1 MTTSSIVA
9 QSVYTSNELYETQ
22 IALEEESVQI
32 GIDRMTKLIERGKQ
46 AKMESV
52 SAGSRKIMKTLITP
66 MTEGVQ
72 ELFDN
77 IEDGKAVRSVKP
89 NSNLGIVYNCIK
101 YFKPDVLAYLT
112 LKVCFNE
119 MAVSP
124 KVHSI
129 ALKLGNYIEDELYC
143 DEVKAHNKY
152 AFAHFMEMAS
162 TYTRHRHK
170 HEFLA
175 NYNDNTRTSE
185 KPLHEPW
192 GNDVKMRI
200 GLMLVNILIT
210 QTGAFHTET
219 IRAHKTKTDTFL
231 VVNSEVLEWIE
242 KENETVKSLMPQYWP
257 TVIPPKPWTGVFGG
271 GYYSKHIKPLQL
283 IRTDNRQYIEDLK
296 GYQLTNVLKALNIVQ
311 ETRWSINTDVLNVM
325 NEVWDRDLQLGG
337 LPPRIR
343 LKPNP
348 CPIDSKIKKE
358 DMTEEQR
365 IKFDEWRIYAREIYN
380 GELENKTKRIQTK
393 ILLQVANRFKDY
405 DAIYFP
411 HTLDFRGR
419 MYPTPVFL
427 NPQGTDRAKS
437 LLRFSEGIAI
447 TEPEHASWLAIHGAN
462 CWGEDKVDF
471 DARIDWVADN
481 VDWILRIA
489 EDPIA
494 NQEWADADEPY
505 QFLAWCFEW
514 FRFESEGYGFIS
526 HLPISVDGS
535 CNGIQHFSAMLRDE
549 EGGSAVNLLP
559 QEKPSDIYGIVANNL
574 NETLASVPE
583 DHEDYEKAQTWLRYG
598 IDRTLTKRPV
608 MVQPYGGTMQSCVS
622 YIRAHVQDQ
631 PKDYIKKIFKKD
643 ASKISDYHIFLGSY
657 LWKSIT
663 KAIPQARIAMD
674 WLKNMASVCS
684 KNGLPMMWVTP
695 SGFPVCQ
702 KYNNFTKRRIK
713 THLQGRIYHPII
725 YTREEDTIASRRQRQ
740 GIAPNFVHSMDAS
753 ALCLYIIKAHDEY
766 GIKNFMMVHD
776 SYGTHAAQ
784 TVESSQALREA
795 FVDMY
800 DQHDV
805 LREIYNDV
813 RSLLSTKNPKAAEEL
828 PEPPEMGSLNIFD
841 VLESPFFFA

>member
-9 QSVYTSNELYETQ
+9 QSVCTSNELFETQ
-22 IALEEESVQI
+22 IALEKESVEV
-32 GIDRMTKLIERGKQ
+32 GISRMTRLIERGKQ

-52 SAGSRKIMKTLITP
+52 SAGSRKMIKTLIDP
-66 MTEGVQ
+66 LTEGIR
-72 ELFDN
+72 ETLDK
-77 IEDGKAVRSVKP
+77 IENGKAHHLRKVGT
-89 NSNLGIVYNCIK
+89 NSGTFYHHLR
-101 YFKPDVLAYLT
+101 YFKPEVLAYMT

-124 KVHSI
+124 KLHSI
-129 ALKLGNYIEDELYC
+129 SSKLGSYLEDELYC

-152 AFAHFMEMAS
+152 AYHHFIELAK

-175 NYNDNTRTSE
+175 NYNENTRTSE
-185 KPLHEPW
+185 TPLHTPW
-192 GNDVKMRI
+192 GSDVKIRL
-200 GLMLVNILIT
+200 GLMLIDILISH
-210 QTGAFHTET
+210 TGAFQTRT
-219 IRAHKTKTDTFL
+219 MRVNKNKTDTFL

-242 KENETVKSLMPQYWP
+242 KENEFVKTLMPQYWP
-257 TVIPPKPWTGVFGG
+257 TVIPPKPWTGMFGG
-271 GYYSKHIKPLQL
+271 GYHSNHIKPLQL
-283 IRTDNRQYIEDLK
+283 IRTDNRQYVEDLK
-296 GYQLTNVLKALNIVQ
+296 GFKLTQVLKALNIVQ
-311 ETRWSINTDVLNVM
+311 ETKWSINTDVLDVM
-325 NEVWDRDLQLGG
+325 NEVWERDLMLGD
-337 LPPRIR
+337 LPPRVR

-348 CPIDSKIKKE
+348 CPIDSSIKKE

-365 IKFDEWRIYAREIYN
+365 IKFDEWRVYARDIYN
-380 GELENKTKRIQTK
+380 SELENKTKRIQTN
-393 ILLQVANRFKDY
+393 ILLQVANRFKEY

-481 VDWILRIA
+481 IDWILKIA
-489 EDPIA
+489 EDPLE
-494 NQEWADADEPY
+494 NREWSDADEPF

-514 FRFESEGYGFIS
+514 FKFESEGYGFVS

-535 CNGIQHFSAMLRDE
+535 CNGIQHFSAMLRDA
-549 EGGSAVNLLP
+549 EGGRAVNLIP
-559 QEKPSDIYGIVANNL
+559 QDKPSDIYGIVADNL
-574 NETLASVPE
+574 NESLSKIPE

-622 YIRAHVQDQ
+622 YIREHVQDQ
-631 PKDYIKKIFKKD
+631 TKDYIKEIFKKD
-643 ASKISDYHIFLGSY
+643 ASKIADYHIFLGGY
-657 LWKSIT
+657 LWNSIV

-713 THLQGRIYHPII
+713 THLQGRVYSPII
-725 YTREEDTIASRRQRQ
+725 YSREEDTIASRRQRQ

-753 ALCLYIIKAHDEY
+753 ALCLYVIKAKEEY
-766 GIKNFMMVHD
+766 GINNFMMVHD

-800 DQHDV
+800 SQQDV
-805 LREIYNDV
+805 LREIYDDV
-813 RSLLSTKNPKAAEEL
+813 VALLSTKNPKAAETL

-841 VLESPFFFA
+841 VLDSPFFFA